1 MVTSANERALVV
13 GTRHAPPFSMKDAD
27 GEWVGISI
35 ELWRAIA
42 ADLKTGFEF
51 RELELEELLEGL
63 ENRSLDVAVAALT
76 VTGEREVRFD
86 FSHAFYR
93 SGLAIATTP
102 QPEVSLFAV
111 LRGFASTA
119 LLQALALMLTGVWV
133 AGALVWVFE
142 RRRNPEQF
150 GGGTLRGLGEA
161 FWWSAVTM
169 TTVGYGDKAPRTLGG
184 RLFAVIWMFTSLIVI
199 SALTAA
205 IASALTLGN
214 MRTGI
219 AGLDDLRRHSVATV
233 AGTTSHDWLER
244 QDVRTRAF
252 PSARAGLEA
261 VARGEIEAVV
271 YDAPIL
277 HYLWVTEFEG
287 RIRVLPMRFDPQMYA
302 LGLQPDSPLRERVNR
317 SLLRQLAAPS
327 WPGLVRRHVG
337 VQD

>member
-1 MVTSANERALVV
+1 MVTSAKERALVV

-76 VTGEREVRFD
+76 VTEEREVRFD

-102 QPEVSLFAV
+102 QPEVSLLAV
-111 LRGFASTA
+111 LHGFASTA
-119 LLQALALMLTGVWV
+119 LLQALALMLTGIWM

-169 TTVGYGDKAPRTLGG
+169 TTVGYGDVAPQTLVGKTLAAMVMILG
-184 RLFAVIWMFTSLIVI
+184 YSIIAVP
-199 SALTAA
+199 
-205 IASALTLGN
+205 
-214 MRTGI
+214 TGI
-219 AGLDDLRRHSVATV
+219 VTAEIVESAAASRKI
-233 AGTTSHDWLER
+233 TTRSCPGCLSEGHDR
-244 QDVRTRAF
+244 
-252 PSARAGLEA
+252 
-261 VARGEIEAVV
+261 
-271 YDAPIL
+271 DAI
-277 HYLWVTEFEG
+277 YCN
-287 RIRVLPMRFDPQMYA
+287 QC
-302 LGLQPDSPLRERVNR
+302 
-317 SLLRQLAAPS
+317 AAPQEV
-327 WPGLVRRHVG
+327 PLTKA
-337 VQD
+337 